1 MLNKLLWNIN
11 ISGIPPLIFPLICNL
26 GNENVLVHRITFTFE
41 FDVSVQCITPIP
53 PYEDGVPAMGRALVA
68 VGIREEPDYSA
79 IIPPA
84 LAPVG
89 ASVGHA
95 VECLAGL
102 LRAFSE
108 TRTSKI
114 KRATSFNTV
123 LLARTLMT
131 LTALE
136 GPLSLFGA
144 AIGRDGALVE
154 RITLPSGVG
163 SCFVFGF
170 LLDRWC
176 LILGGEG
183 TFVGPRGTFS
193 T

>member
-1 MLNKLLWNIN
+1 MFGWAFESIFRDLNI
-11 ISGIPPLIFPLICNL
+11 
-26 GNENVLVHRITFTFE
+26 EN
-41 FDVSVQCITPIP
+41 
-53 PYEDGVPAMGRALVA
+53 
-68 VGIREEPDYSA
+68 
-79 IIPPA
+79 
-84 LAPVG
+84 
-89 ASVGHA
+89 
-95 VECLAGL
+95 
-102 LRAFSE
+102 
-108 TRTSKI
+108 

-123 LLARTLMT
+123 LLAGTLMT

-176 LILGGEG
+176 LLLGGEG
-183 TFVGPRGTFS
+183 TFMGPRGTFS